1 MNAVSATRL
10 PLLGGW
16 SRYAPRL
23 ASRRA
28 PDREVGQVDAVEERT
43 ARLPSGIALPYA
55 EPGSPGRSVP
65 VVLVHAY
72 VESWRYFEPV
82 LRSLPES
89 VHAFAP
95 TQRGH
100 RSVDGKMAGYRIS
113 DFATDIV
120 GFLDVVGAARAVL
133 VGASSGGLVSQVVAT
148 SHPERVAGLV
158 LISSPVTLADKPGVT
173 AMREDILALSDPI
186 DARFVEQFVRA
197 TAPREVPE
205 EFVARLV
212 DESLGVPAAVWRESL
227 SGLLQAERPQPLEHI
242 RVPTL
247 LLSGSSDDI
256 VREDQQVLLGR
267 IPDVELVVYDGV
279 GHGPHLAR
287 PRSVAADLA
296 AFLYRHR
303 LEATAR
309 SNDAPTET

>member
-1 MNAVSATRL
+1 MVH
-10 PLLGGW
+10 
-16 SRYAPRL
+16 
-23 ASRRA
+23 
-28 PDREVGQVDAVEERT
+28 VGAVEVRT
-43 ARLPSGIALPYA
+43 AMLRSGVSLPYA
-55 EPGSPGRSVP
+55 ETGRPGRLIP

-89 VHAFAP
+89 IHAFAP

-100 RSVDGKMAGYRIS
+100 RSVKGKVDGYRIS

-120 GFLDVVGAARAVL
+120 DFLDVVGAARAVL
-133 VGASSGGLVSQVVAT
+133 VGASSGGLVSQLVAI

-158 LISSPVTLADKPGVT
+158 LISSPVTLTDKPGVT
-173 AMREDILALSDPI
+173 AMREDIMALSDPI
-186 DARFVEQFVRA
+186 DPHFVEQFVRA
-197 TAPREVPE
+197 TAPHEVPE

-212 DESLGVPAAVWRESL
+212 DESLGVPAAAWRRSFL
-227 SGLLQAERPQPLEHI
+227 GLLEVERPQSLEHI
-242 RVPTL
+242 GVPTL
-247 LLSGSSDDI
+247 LLFANSDDF

-279 GHGPHLAR
+279 GHSPHLTR

-296 AFLYRHR
+296 AFLHGDR
-303 LEATAR
+303 LQAATR
-309 SNDAPTET
+309 SKDPPITT

>member
-1 MNAVSATRL
+1 MRGRRCRGENRTVRSFQVGAV
-10 PLLGGW
+10 
-16 SRYAPRL
+16 
-23 ASRRA
+23 
-28 PDREVGQVDAVEERT
+28 QERT
-43 ARLPSGIALPYA
+43 AMLRSGIALPYA
-55 EPGSPGRSVP
+55 ETGSPGRSVP

-72 VESWRYFEPV
+72 VESWRYFEHV

-100 RSVDGKMAGYRIS
+100 RSVKGKVAGYRIS

-120 GFLDVVGAARAVL
+120 DFLDVVGAARAVL
-133 VGASSGGLVSQVVAT
+133 VGASSGGLVSQAVTT

-158 LISSPVTLADKPGVT
+158 LISSPVTLTDKPGVT
-173 AMREDILALSDPI
+173 AMRGDIMALSDPI
-186 DARFVEQFVRA
+186 DPRFVEQFVRA
-197 TAPREVPE
+197 TAPHEVPE

-212 DESLGVPAAVWRESL
+212 HESLGVPAAVWRESL
-227 SGLLQAERPQPLEHI
+227 VGLLQVERPQPLEHI

-247 LLSGSSDDI
+247 LLSGSGDDF
-256 VREDQQVLLGR
+256 VREDQQVLLAR

-287 PRSVAADLA
+287 PSSVAADLA
-296 AFLYRHR
+296 AFLHGTRIQ
-303 LEATAR
+303 AAAR
-309 SNDAPTET
+309 SDDAPTET

>member
-1 MNAVSATRL
+1 MGV
-10 PLLGGW
+10 
-16 SRYAPRL
+16 
-23 ASRRA
+23 
-28 PDREVGQVDAVEERT
+28 VQERT
-43 ARLPSGIALPYA
+43 AMLRSGITLPYA
-55 EPGSPGRSVP
+55 ETGRPGRSVP

-72 VESWRYFEPV
+72 VESWRYFENV

-100 RSVDGKMAGYRIS
+100 RSVEGKVAGYRIS

-120 GFLDVVGAARAVL
+120 DFLDAVGAARAVL
-133 VGASSGGLVSQVVAT
+133 VGASSGGLVSRLVAT

-158 LISSPVTLADKPGVT
+158 LISSPVTLSDKPEVT
-173 AMREDILALSDPI
+173 AMREDIMALSDPI
-186 DARFVEQFVRA
+186 NPRFVEEFVRA

-205 EFVARLV
+205 GFVARLV
-212 DESLGVPAAVWRESL
+212 DESLGVPAAVWRESF
-227 SGLLQAERPQPLEHI
+227 SGLLQMERPQPLEHI

-247 LLSGSSDDI
+247 LLSGSDDDF
-256 VREDQQVLLGR
+256 VRDDQQVFLGR

-296 AFLYRHR
+296 AFLHGSR
-303 LEATAR
+303 LPAAAG
-309 SNDAPTET
+309 SNDARPPIDAQTCRQPSDRL

>member
-72 VESWRYFEPV
+72 VESWRYFEHV

-100 RSVDGKMAGYRIS
+100 RSVGGRVAGYRIS

-120 GFLDVVGAARAVL
+120 AFLDVVGAARAVL
-133 VGASSGGLVSQVVAT
+133 VGASSGGLVSQAVTA

-173 AMREDILALSDPI
+173 AMREDIMALSDPI
-186 DARFVEQFVRA
+186 DPQFVEQFVRA
-197 TAPREVPE
+197 TAPHEVPE

-212 DESLGVPAAVWRESL
+212 DESLGVPAAVWRESFL
-227 SGLLQAERPQPLEHI
+227 GLLQVERPPPLEHI
-242 RVPTL
+242 RVPTQ
-247 LLSGSSDDI
+247 LLSGSSDDL
-256 VREDQQVLLGR
+256 VREDQQVLLDR
-267 IPDVELVVYDGV
+267 IPDVELIVYDGV

-287 PRSVAADLA
+287 PRRAAAGLA
-296 AFLYRHR
+296 AFPHTDR
-303 LEATAR
+303 LEAATR
-309 SNDAPTET
+309 PHDAPTRT